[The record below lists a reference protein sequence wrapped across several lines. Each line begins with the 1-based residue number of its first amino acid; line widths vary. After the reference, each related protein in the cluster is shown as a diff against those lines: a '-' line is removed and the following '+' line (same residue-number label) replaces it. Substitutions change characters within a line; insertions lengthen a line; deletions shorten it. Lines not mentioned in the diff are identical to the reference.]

1 MVATDPAKKTE
12 EKTEEKTGAA
22 TATGNNQTIEEQLA
36 SIEHTLTEQ
45 AALQAANNNKDPAK
59 TGAGTTDEPG
69 TKPASAS
76 ASNENVDAAKLVA
89 AVSSQ
94 NEEILK
100 ELKTLRAERDEAQIE
115 IRSLKASQQFFQGR
129 PFMEKMMQARKDAGV
144 PPEEIEVFA
153 KSMFGLST
161 EDIKARYLGEQALH
175 ASNNKQNAQANPYG
189 VNPDVAK
196 QTVVREWERQQFG
209 GQNQQTQVQEGL
221 PFNGQTVL
229 ADVPG
234 ESALMAATKKE
245 DGTSKTL
252 EEMLGNA

>member
-1 MVATDPAKKTE
+1 MVATGPEKKTE
-12 EKTEEKTGAA
+12 EKPEEKTGAA

-45 AALQAANNNKDPAK
+45 AALQAANKDPAK
-59 TGAGTTDEPG
+59 TGATTTTEPE

-76 ASNENVDAAKLVA
+76 TSNDSNADAAKLVA

-129 PFMEKMMQARKDAGV
+129 PFMEKMMQARKDAGM
-144 PPEEIEVFA
+144 PPEQIEVFA